1 MIELRTYTIQELA
14 FILKT
19 SVDRQL
25 ISKRL
30 DNLGIKYSLSG
41 RGETTQFEIKAFA
54 DEFKVFCNL
63 DLGFDLRTE
72 FTCLAYFLFLF
83 FNDEDFQIQPLTE
96 MENRLNDRNR
106 KVSRQTLSIW
116 KKKLEALGL
125 FSKSTECR
133 YYSVSKGNRRE
144 ITREEYSKAWIAF
157 YKYLAEHK
165 NEDDFHYTDGFGV
178 MYDLI
183 GGKAIKRPL
192 IDLNGFHSDTIDK
205 ISELTS
211 KIIDNDI
218 KTAKSAASDFHIE
231 IKE

>member
-1 MIELRTYTIQELA
+1 MIEFRTYTIQELA
-14 FILKT
+14 AVLKT
-19 SVDRQL
+19 SVNRQR
-25 ISKRL
+25 ISKKL
-30 DNLGIKYSLSG
+30 DGLGVTYSING
-41 RGETTQFEIKAFA
+41 RGKTLMFEIKEIA

-72 FTCLAYFLFLF
+72 FPCLAYFLFLF
-83 FNDEDFQIQPLTE
+83 FNDEDFQIQPFTE
-96 MENRLNDRNR
+96 MENRLNGRNR

-144 ITREEYSKAWIAF
+144 ITHEEYSKAWIAF
-157 YKYLAEHK
+157 YKYHAEHK
-165 NEDDFHYTDGFGV
+165 NEDGFHYTDGFGV

-205 ISELTS
+205 ITELTS

-218 KTAKSAASDFHIE
+218 KTAKLAASDFHID